1 MSTEAEPTSLTTDT
15 PLPPQS
21 DGSLVR
27 AFQLGDQSAAAAL
40 FDRYAD
46 RVRGLAG
53 SRCAGNYAARFDAD
67 DIVQSVFKALFQG
80 IRQSGYRVPADGQLW
95 GLVLVLA
102 LNKIR
107 TQVDHHR
114 AAKRN
119 VHRTQPADGL
129 AHPPQDADASAD
141 FLRVVLDD
149 IMTGLPESNRQIVQL
164 RMAGY
169 EVKEIAT
176 QAGRSR
182 RTVERVL
189 NDFRAR
195 LTEGD

>member
-1 MSTEAEPTSLTTDT
+1 MPAVT
-15 PLPPQS
+15 PAPRPS

-27 AFQLGDQSAAAAL
+27 AFRTGDEGAATAL
-40 FDRYAD
+40 FQRYAD
-46 RVRGLAG
+46 RVKALAG
-53 SRCAGNYAARFDAD
+53 ARCTGTYAARFDAD

-80 IRQSGYRVPADGQLW
+80 IRQTTYQVPADGQLW

-119 VHRTQPADGL
+119 VYRTQQAESL
-129 AHPPQDADASAD
+129 AQQPQDGDASAD

-149 IMTGLPESNRQIVQL
+149 IMTGLPESNRAIVQL
-164 RMAGY
+164 RMEGY

-176 QAGRSR
+176 HTGRSR

-189 NDFRAR
+189 SDFRSR
-195 LTEGD
+195 LSESE

>member
-1 MSTEAEPTSLTTDT
+1 MKRPRSSPLPTDT
-15 PLPPQS
+15 PAPRPS

-27 AFQLGDQSAAAAL
+27 AYRTGDESAAAAL
-40 FDRYAD
+40 FQRYAT
-46 RVRGLAG
+46 RVKALAG
-53 SRCAGNYAARFDAD
+53 TRCTGTYTARFDAD

-80 IRQSGYRVPADGQLW
+80 IRQSTYQVPADGQLW

-107 TQVDHHR
+107 SQVDHHR

-119 VHRTQPADGL
+119 VHRTQQAEAL
-129 AHPPQDADASAD
+129 THPPQDEDASTD

-149 IMTGLPESNRQIVQL
+149 LMTGLPDSNRAIVQL
-164 RMAGY
+164 RMEGY

-176 QAGRSR
+176 HTGRSR

-189 NDFRAR
+189 NDFRTR
-195 LTEGD
+195 ISEGE

>member
-1 MSTEAEPTSLTTDT
+1 MSTRSEAPGLSTST
-15 PLPPQS
+15 PPPWPS

-27 AFQLGDQSAAAAL
+27 AFRQGDQAAATAL
-40 FDRYAD
+40 FERYAT
-46 RVRGLAG
+46 RVRELAG
-53 SRCAGNYAARFDAD
+53 NRCTGTYSARFDAD
-67 DIVQSVFKALFQG
+67 DIVQSVFKALFNG
-80 IRQSGYRVPADGQLW
+80 IQRSTYQVPADGQLW

-119 VHRTQPADGL
+119 VHRTQQAEGL
-129 AHPPQDADASAD
+129 PQPPQDEDAAAD

-149 IMTGLPESNRQIVQL
+149 VMTGLPESNRAIIRL
-164 RMAGY
+164 RMEGY
-169 EVKEIAT
+169 EVKEIADRT
-176 QAGRSR
+176 GRSR

-189 NDFRAR
+189 NDFRSRIA
-195 LTEGD
+195 EGD

>member
-1 MSTEAEPTSLTTDT
+1 MPTDT
-15 PLPPQS
+15 PGPRPS

-27 AFQLGDQSAAAAL
+27 AYRTGDESAAAAL
-40 FDRYAD
+40 FERYVG
-46 RVRGLAG
+46 RVKALAG
-53 SRCAGNYAARFDAD
+53 NRCGTYAARFDAD
-67 DIVQSVFKALFQG
+67 DIAQSVFRALFQG
-80 IRQSGYRVPADGQLW
+80 IRQSSYEVPADGQLW

-107 TQVDHHR
+107 SQVDHHR

-119 VHRTQPADGL
+119 VHRTHHAEGL
-129 AHPPQDADASAD
+129 THPPEDEDASTD

-149 IMTGLPESNRQIVQL
+149 IMTGLPDSNRAIVQL
-164 RMAGY
+164 RMEGY

-176 QAGRSR
+176 HTGRSR

-189 NDFRAR
+189 NEFRTR
-195 LTEGD
+195 ISEGE